1 MIQKEKNELV
11 VLEAMMAE
19 EDLVKNQRL
28 EEEQMRQK
36 HKAERDKQRRTLDE
50 AWKKVPNFC
59 PSKTEVTEEQV
70 QRKRDGIRNSEMEMK
85 NYKRR
90 IEHLEVSES
99 QPPPSSSPVPCKRRK
114 DSSNLEIQMSDTV
127 PEDL

>member
-1 MIQKEKNELV
+1 
-11 VLEAMMAE
+11 
-19 EDLVKNQRL
+19 
-28 EEEQMRQK
+28 MRQR

-50 AWKKVPNFC
+50 ARKKVPHFC

-99 QPPPSSSPVPCKRRK
+99 QPSPFSSPVTCKRRK
-114 DSSNLEIQMSDTV
+114 DNSSLEVKNITIIEKFNNNMSEENSSTWC
-127 PEDL
+127 